1 VLVYTIRRILWIIP
15 VILIISTVVFFGIH
29 IAPGDPATIMLGL
42 YAGQEALQ
50 QIRHELGLDK
60 PLLTQYGH
68 FLGGLVKGDL
78 GISLHKKLP
87 VLKLVFTA
95 FYPTFQLVVVSMGL
109 SLLFGVLLGTIA
121 AVFENSILDS
131 VSRILAVVGVSAP
144 TFWIGLLLI
153 IVFAVQLKW
162 LPVAGYGSW
171 KHLVMPALAL
181 TGSGLAYI
189 ARLLRSNL
197 LDQKR
202 QDYVR
207 TARSKGISEKRVW
220 AHHIFR
226 NSLVSVVTMVG
237 VRFGTLLGGAVIV
250 ETVFAWPGLG
260 TLIINATYA
269 RDYPVLLG
277 AVIWTAIVITFVNL
291 VVDLIYAVLDPRI
304 VYD

>member
-1 VLVYTIRRILWIIP
+1 MLVYTIRRILWIIP

>member
-1 VLVYTIRRILWIIP
+1 VLAYTIRRILWIIP
-15 VILIISTVVFFGIH
+15 VILIISTVVFFGMH

-42 YAGQEALQ
+42 YAGEEALQ
-50 QIRHELGLDK
+50 QIRHDLGLDK
-60 PLLTQYGH
+60 PLLTQYGL
-68 FLGGLVKGDL
+68 FLGGLVRGDL
-78 GISLHKKLP
+78 GVSLHKKLP
-87 VLKLVFTA
+87 VVELVFTA

-109 SLLFGVLLGTIA
+109 SLLFGLLLGTVA
-121 AVFENSILDS
+121 AVFENSFLDS
-131 VSRILAVVGVSAP
+131 LSRMLAVVGVSAP

-171 KHLVMPALAL
+171 KHLVMPAFAL

-260 TLIINATYA
+260 TLIINATYS

-277 AVIWTAIVITFVNL
+277 AVIWTAIVITVVNL
-291 VVDLIYAVLDPRI
+291 AVDLIYALLDPRI